1 MEQIDD
7 KGGTYQKHS
16 FVCQQLRHSILE
28 RTVEA
33 GAVYHSIICQMI
45 IDMFIYALCIPYVGD
60 GDHTDTV
67 RGLYGNGL
75 LHDL

>member
-1 MEQIDD
+1 M
-7 KGGTYQKHS
+7 
-16 FVCQQLRHSILE
+16 CQQLRHSILE

-45 IDMFIYALCIPYVGD
+45 INMFIYALCIPYVGD